1 MSHRADECLLVLE
14 GKIEVQVGME
24 TYELG
29 EGDSLYIEEMLPHRY
44 YTMSDIKAKLISALV
59 PPNF

>member
-29 EGDSLYIEEMLPHRY
+29 EGDSLYIEEMLPIGI
-44 YTMSDIKAKLISALV
+44 TQ
-59 PPNF
+59 